1 MSIKLKRAKI
11 VVQPIAGVKAEWG
24 LALKGGTKREY
35 PEGTIFFTSL
45 TAVAKALSPTR
56 LELLGAILRQ
66 KPESIYALAKIV
78 ERDFKNVYGDVRIL
92 SQIGLIEL
100 IRSDSQGV
108 SEPGVRERMTGRQ
121 RAGRR
126 ATGLKRGEARSSK
139 NKSFRKSDSQG
150 RQSLK
155 PVAKYRGIEVD
166 LVA

>member
-66 KPESIYALAKIV
+66 KPESIYALAKSV

-100 IRSDSQGV
+100 IRSDSQG
-108 SEPGVRERMTGRQ
+108 
-121 RAGRR
+121 
-126 ATGLKRGEARSSK
+126 LKRGEARSSK
-139 NKSFRKSDSQG
+139 NKSFRKSDLQG

-155 PVAKYRGIEVD
+155 PVAKYSGIEVD